1 MLYSSFQGR
10 VVDLPLD
17 AAGYEK
23 QLQGLIA
30 GSRFQKVTADAVPA
44 DVRYLFRLLKRRR
57 SCCYDHSAKP
67 AGRSRPSGWAPGTS
81 AINGGRG

>member
-10 VVDLPLD
+10 TVDLPLD

-44 DVRYLFRLLKRRR
+44 DVRASFG
-57 SCCYDHSAKP
+57 S
-67 AGRSRPSGWAPGTS
+67 
-81 AINGGRG
+81 